1 MTKSLLQLV
10 MAAARHVATETNGD
24 LEGILATLEGEPV
37 YDFYPVGRRLSGM
50 NNTRRYYE
58 HFVANAMPRIVDVE
72 QHGEWIGDVGVV
84 QEFTLSLE
92 HPHAG
97 ETTSHRIIAILTFG
111 EERLSGERMYSD
123 EVLFRAL
130 LGPLWDE
137 LDEIPG

>member
-123 EVLFRAL
+123 EFLFRAL
-130 LGPLWDE
+130 LGPLWDAMA
-137 LDEIPG
+137 EIPG

>member
-10 MAAARHVATETNGD
+10 MAAAQHVATETDGD

-50 NNTRRYYE
+50 KNTRRYYE
-58 HFVANAMPRIVDVE
+58 HFVASAMPRIVDVE
-72 QHGEWIGDVGVV
+72 QHGEWIGEVGVV
-84 QEFTLSLE
+84 QEFSLSLS
-92 HPHAG
+92 HPGAS

-123 EVLFRAL
+123 ELLFRTL

-137 LDEIPG
+137 LGEIPA